1 MSIPAC
7 ALLRRTAFVVCAVV
21 WLVLPSSAF
30 GEEAEAVRQYNA
42 AVQLQN
48 VGSYDLAAEAWEGF
62 LKAFPDDERA
72 GPANYYLG
80 VCRYQQKQFDRAAE
94 AFRRAA
100 KDFPNLK
107 PELRE
112 PSLLYYGITLYESAR
127 AAEDA
132 KKFAQCADIF
142 TEFLKTYP
150 QSKLS
155 AQAVFYRA
163 ESLYMAGRKD
173 EAAAAYR
180 DFLARYPDD
189 VLAPEVLYALGV
201 CEEERN
207 QPAEAQKLYAQFLA
221 NYDDHPLRAEV
232 ALRQGEVLFAAGKY
246 AEAADAFADVAA
258 DPQNAGAV
266 DARIRQADCLLQLK
280 RYAEAAAM
288 YAASVSAGG
297 EIGQKAALA
306 AGRCYYLAGEYD
318 KAIAL
323 LRRAAS
329 LPAQQ
334 SECAHWIARCLLKKG
349 ETAAALKE
357 IEQALRDASGEWKAR
372 LLLDR
377 GDVLYAD
384 AKTRSQA
391 PAVYLEAATAFGDD
405 DAAGE
410 ALYAA
415 AYAALESGDVKNARS
430 YAADFLKRFPKHA
443 LLPDVLHI
451 EAECLLLDKNY
462 DEAARRYSQLIQD
475 YGTHADVLLWHTR
488 LATALSLAGKHQ
500 EVVTLLTPL
509 VEKTTD
515 PTRKAEMQLLI
526 GAAQLELGNLAEA
539 AKALEA
545 STTVQPK
552 GPHADRALLLAAA
565 VYKQQNDPAKAA
577 QTVRRLLAD
586 FPQSPLKDQALLR
599 LAEYAYAAGDTAAA
613 EAAYRQLIRDLPDS
627 PLRPQAAYQLACLLL
642 NDDKTD
648 EAETLLAEFLEQYG
662 NTPLAD
668 KARLVRGIAR
678 QKRKDYAGAIDDL
691 QKALS
696 GELTPQ
702 EQASARYAFALAL
715 IGQKDYTQAVA
726 ALTALLE
733 NPGDEANTDEV
744 LYQLAWAYKLAGQ
757 DKQAVDTFRRLA
769 ADHPQSTHAAEAHY
783 HLGEALYAQGDYGKA
798 AVEYY
803 TAMKQAKDADL
814 GEKASHRLG
823 WAYFKAEQFDKAQQT
838 FAYQRATYPKGPL
851 AVDGAFMEAESLFKL
866 GKFAEASAIYRN
878 LPPLTDEN
886 FEILRLLH
894 AGQAAGR
901 TGDWQTAVSLL
912 SECEKRFPQAPE
924 LPEVLYELGFAYQN
938 LGKTN
943 EAEALYARV
952 IQAADDETGARAQF
966 MIGELQFARKDYAEA
981 VKSFFKVAYGYV
993 APQWQ
998 ADATFEAARC
1008 FELLKKPQQA
1018 AKLYRELIEKYPQ
1031 SNKVNDAKAKLEA
1044 LGG

>member
-1 MSIPAC
+1 M
-7 ALLRRTAFVVCAVV
+7 
-21 WLVLPSSAF
+21 
-30 GEEAEAVRQYNA
+30 
-42 AVQLQN
+42 
-48 VGSYDLAAEAWEGF
+48 
-62 LKAFPDDERA
+62 
-72 GPANYYLG
+72 
-80 VCRYQQKQFDRAAE
+80 
-94 AFRRAA
+94 
-100 KDFPNLK
+100 K

-142 TEFLKTYP
+142 AQFLKNYP

-155 AQAVFYRA
+155 PQAVFYRA
-163 ESLYMAGRKD
+163 ESLYMAGSKD
-173 EAAAAYR
+173 EAAKAYR
-180 DFLARYPDD
+180 DFLARYPDH

-207 QPAEAQKLYAQFLA
+207 QPAAAQKLYAQFLA

-246 AEAADAFADVAA
+246 GEAADVFAAAAA
-258 DPQNAGAV
+258 DPKNPNAV

-280 RYAEAAAM
+280 RYAEAATV
-288 YAASVSAGG
+288 YAASVSAEG
-297 EIGQKAALA
+297 ETGQKAALA

-334 SECAHWIARCLLKKG
+334 AECAHWIARCLLKKG
-349 ETAAALKE
+349 ETSAALKE
-357 IEQALRDASGEWKAR
+357 IEQALRKAPADWKGR

-377 GDVLYAD
+377 GDALYAD

-391 PAVYLEAATAFGDD
+391 PAVYLEAAKAFGDD

-415 AYAALESGDVKNARS
+415 AYAALEAGDVNNARS
-430 YAADFLKRFPKHA
+430 YAADFLKRFPKHT
-443 LLPDVLHI
+443 LVPDVLHI

-462 DEAARRYSQLIQD
+462 EEAASRYSRLID
-475 YGTHADVLLWHTR
+475 EHGTHADILLWQTR

-509 VEKTTD
+509 VDKATD
-515 PTRKAEMQLLI
+515 PARKAEMQLLI
-526 GAAQLELGNLAEA
+526 GAAQLELGNLADA

-545 STTVQPK
+545 SLSIQPK

-565 VYKQQNDPAKAA
+565 VYKRQNDAAKAA

-586 FPQSPLKDQALLR
+586 FPQSPLEDQALLR

-613 EAAYRQLIRDLPDS
+613 EAAYRQLIGDLPDS

-642 NDDKTD
+642 NAEKID
-648 EAETLLAEFLEQYG
+648 EAETLLAEFLKQYG

-668 KARLVRGIAR
+668 KARLVRGIVR
-678 QKRKDYAGAIDDL
+678 QKRKDYPGAIDDL

-696 GELTPQ
+696 GKLTPQ
-702 EQASARYAFALAL
+702 EQASARYALALAL
-715 IGQKDYTQAVA
+715 IGQKDYAQAIS

-757 DKQAVDTFRRLA
+757 DKQAVETFRRLA
-769 ADHPQSTHAAEAHY
+769 ADHPQSTHAAEARY
-783 HLGEALYAQGDYGKA
+783 HLGEALYAQGEYAKA

-814 GEKASHRLG
+814 GEKATHRLG

-851 AVDGAFMEAESLFKL
+851 ATDGAFMEAESLFKL
-866 GKFAEASAIYRN
+866 DKFAEASAIYRT
-878 LPPLTDEN
+878 LPQLADED

-924 LPEVLYELGFAYQN
+924 IPEVLYELGFAYQN
-938 LGKTN
+938 LGQTDK
-943 EAEALYARV
+943 AESFYARV

-1008 FELLKKPQQA
+1008 FELLKKPEQA